1 MLQYLFFLRCIS
13 YGEKKTKTF
22 NVQED
27 SYQYDYFLT
36 LCDVEKKNELNFWA
50 DILKIIAAC
59 EFRDF
64 KTWKVLIA
72 RCGVLLSIS
81 VSDHLARSVACR
93 KVARSAG
100 VTGTAR
106 EGRNE
111 AL

>member
-1 MLQYLFFLRCIS
+1 M
-13 YGEKKTKTF
+13 KKRKTY

-27 SYQYDYFLT
+27 SCQCDYFLT
-36 LCDVEKKNELNFWA
+36 LCEVEKKNELNFWV

-59 EFRDF
+59 ELRDF

-72 RCGVLLSIS
+72 RCGVLLGIS
-81 VSDHLARSVACR
+81 LSDHLAHSVVCS

-100 VTGTAR
+100 VAGTAR

-111 AL
+111 AF

>member
-1 MLQYLFFLRCIS
+1 MK
-13 YGEKKTKTF
+13 KKTKTF

-72 RCGVLLSIS
+72 RCGVVKYFLIRPFGTLG
-81 VSDHLARSVACR
+81 
-93 KVARSAG
+93 G
-100 VTGTAR
+100 V
-106 EGRNE
+106 
-111 AL
+111 